1 MFLQLLIS
9 GIAMGFVY
17 ALVGIEYTLIWNSCM
32 LLNFAH
38 GQLIMLG
45 AYIFGGLFITGLG
58 VSFIMGWV
66 GTIALVIILGVILA
80 YCIFIPLK
88 DVGRLYAIVATLM
101 FGMII
106 TECTSL
112 TWGVYPIY
120 VSNYLSGIFKIGD
133 IIITKVY
140 AYIMIAAI
148 IIVAA
153 LLCFMKLTK
162 TGKAMRCVSENKSMA
177 ALVGINVKNNMVITI
192 TISTVICAIVGMMV
206 APLFSISLTMANT
219 ISSKGFISAIL
230 GCFGSVPGA
239 ILGGIIVG
247 ALENVA
253 TIYIDAVYRDIVS
266 FIILIIVIMFKPSGL
281 LGTARVKITGS
292 KSRQMLRK

>member
-38 GQLIMLG
+38 GQMIMLG

-58 VSFIMGWV
+58 VSFVMGWV
-66 GTIALVIILGVILA
+66 GTIALVVILGVILA

-106 TECTSL
+106 TESSSL
-112 TWGVYPIY
+112 LWGVYPIY
-120 VSNYLSGIFKIGD
+120 VSGYLSGIFRIGN
-133 IIITKVY
+133 IVITKVY
-140 AYIMIAAI
+140 AYIMVAAV
-148 IIVAA
+148 IIVIA
-153 LLCFMKLTK
+153 LLCFIRLTK
-162 TGKAMRCVSENKSMA
+162 IGKAMRCVSENKSMA
-177 ALVGINVKNNMVITI
+177 AMVGINVKTNMVITI
-192 TISTVICAIVGMMV
+192 TISCLICAIVGMMV

-230 GCFGSVPGA
+230 GGFGSVPGA
-239 ILGGIIVG
+239 ILGGVIVG
-247 ALENVA
+247 ALENVS
-253 TIYIDAVYRDIVS
+253 TIFIDSVYRDIVS
-266 FIILIIVIMFKPSGL
+266 FIILIAVIMFKPSGL
-281 LGTARVKITGS
+281 LGAPRVKISARPT
-292 KSRQMLRK
+292 K

>member
-38 GQLIMLG
+38 GQMIMLG

-58 VSFIMGWV
+58 VSFVMGWV
-66 GTIALVIILGVILA
+66 GTIALVVILGVILA

-106 TECTSL
+106 TESSSL
-112 TWGVYPIY
+112 LWGVYPIY
-120 VSNYLSGIFKIGD
+120 VSGYLSGIFRIGN
-133 IIITKVY
+133 IVITKVY
-140 AYIMIAAI
+140 AYIMVAAV
-148 IIVAA
+148 IIVIA
-153 LLCFMKLTK
+153 LLCFMRLTK
-162 TGKAMRCVSENKSMA
+162 IGKAMRCVSENKSMA
-177 ALVGINVKNNMVITI
+177 AMVGINVKTNMVITI
-192 TISTVICAIVGMMV
+192 TISCLICAIVGMMV

-230 GCFGSVPGA
+230 GGFGSVPGA
-239 ILGGIIVG
+239 ILGGVIVG
-247 ALENVA
+247 ALENVS
-253 TIYIDAVYRDIVS
+253 TIFIDSVYRDIVS
-266 FIILIIVIMFKPSGL
+266 FIILIAVIMFKPSGL
-281 LGTARVKITGS
+281 LGAPRVKISARPT
-292 KSRQMLRK
+292 K

>member
-38 GQLIMLG
+38 GQMIMLG

-58 VSFIMGWV
+58 VSFVMGWV
-66 GTIALVIILGVILA
+66 GTIALVVILGVILA

-106 TECTSL
+106 TESSSL
-112 TWGVYPIY
+112 LWGVYPIY
-120 VSNYLSGIFKIGD
+120 VSGYLSGIFRIGN

-140 AYIMIAAI
+140 AYIMVAAV
-148 IIVAA
+148 IIVIA
-153 LLCFMKLTK
+153 LLCFMRLTK
-162 TGKAMRCVSENKSMA
+162 IGKAMRCVSENKSMA
-177 ALVGINVKNNMVITI
+177 AMVGINVKTNMVITI
-192 TISTVICAIVGMMV
+192 TISCLICAIVGMMV

-230 GCFGSVPGA
+230 GGFGSVPGA
-239 ILGGIIVG
+239 ILGGVIVG
-247 ALENVA
+247 ALENVS
-253 TIYIDAVYRDIVS
+253 TIFIDSVYRDIVS
-266 FIILIIVIMFKPSGL
+266 FIILIVVIMFKPSGL
-281 LGTARVKITGS
+281 LGAPRVKISAKPT
-292 KSRQMLRK
+292 K

>member
-38 GQLIMLG
+38 GQMIMLG

-58 VSFIMGWV
+58 VSFVMGWV
-66 GTIALVIILGVILA
+66 GTIALVVILGVILA

-106 TECTSL
+106 TESSSL
-112 TWGVYPIY
+112 LWGVYPIY
-120 VSNYLSGIFKIGD
+120 VSGYLSGIFRIGN

-140 AYIMIAAI
+140 AYIMVAAV
-148 IIVAA
+148 IIVIA
-153 LLCFMKLTK
+153 LLCFMRLTK
-162 TGKAMRCVSENKSMA
+162 IGKAMRCVSENKSMA
-177 ALVGINVKNNMVITI
+177 AMVGINVKTNMVITI
-192 TISTVICAIVGMMV
+192 TISCLICAIVGMMV

-230 GCFGSVPGA
+230 GGFGSVPGA
-239 ILGGIIVG
+239 ILGGVIVG
-247 ALENVA
+247 ALENVS
-253 TIYIDAVYRDIVS
+253 TIFIDSVYRDIVS
-266 FIILIIVIMFKPSGL
+266 FIILIVVIMFKPSGL
-281 LGTARVKITGS
+281 LGTPRVKISAKPT
-292 KSRQMLRK
+292 K

>member
-38 GQLIMLG
+38 GQMIMLG

-58 VSFIMGWV
+58 VSFVMGWV
-66 GTIALVIILGVILA
+66 GTIALVVILGVILA

-106 TECTSL
+106 TESSSL
-112 TWGVYPIY
+112 LWGVYPIY
-120 VSNYLSGIFKIGD
+120 VSGYLSGIFRIGN
-133 IIITKVY
+133 IVITKVY
-140 AYIMIAAI
+140 AYIMVAAV
-148 IIVAA
+148 IIVIA
-153 LLCFMKLTK
+153 LLCFMRLTK
-162 TGKAMRCVSENKSMA
+162 IGKAMRCVSENKSMA
-177 ALVGINVKNNMVITI
+177 AMVGINVKTNMVITI
-192 TISTVICAIVGMMV
+192 TISCLICAIVGMMV

-230 GCFGSVPGA
+230 GGFGSVPGA
-239 ILGGIIVG
+239 ILGGVIVG
-247 ALENVA
+247 ALENVS
-253 TIYIDAVYRDIVS
+253 TIFIDSVYRDIVS
-266 FIILIIVIMFKPSGL
+266 FIILIVVIMFKPSGL
-281 LGTARVKITGS
+281 LGAPRVKISARPT
-292 KSRQMLRK
+292 K